1 MEDDLRARA
10 LKGKKSLVSKKSASG
25 KPKGSQKK
33 T

>member
-10 LKGKKSLVSKKSASG
+10 LDGKKSLVSKKSTSG
-25 KPKGSQKK
+25 RAKGSKKK